1 MVEFRDHDKVT
12 SHICFCNMSVF
23 VGKILHLFCFVL
35 TYFVPKSFCS
45 HLLLDHVNSDRVAGD
60 RTGHVPH
67 QAGRSTAQGRISGH
81 EPVLNFVTHSRIQG
95 LALGHAPGCQ
105 ERRIQN
111 FYEIGID
118 RIGRLFGQVKTKI
131 IILRF
136 EIF

>member
-12 SHICFCNMSVF
+12 SHICFCNMSLF
-23 VGKILHLFCFVL
+23 VGKILNLFCFL

-45 HLLLDHVNSDRVAGD
+45 HLLLDHVNSDRLAGD

-67 QAGRSTAQGRISGH
+67 QAGRSTTQGRISGH